1 NCTRDTDIIDQLLN
15 GTGYNKFRIPQDE
28 GMTVYVEIWI
38 QAITSIDELTN
49 DFEMDIYI
57 TEKWLDPALNF
68 ERLSPCK

>member
-1 NCTRDTDIIDQLLN
+1 
-15 GTGYNKFRIPQDE
+15 
-28 GMTVYVEIWI
+28 MTVYVEIWI

-68 ERLSPCK
+68 ENLSPCKGVL

>member
-1 NCTRDTDIIDQLLN
+1 
-15 GTGYNKFRIPQDE
+15 
-28 GMTVYVEIWI
+28 MTVFVEIWI

-68 ERLSPCK
+68 ANLSPCKGESLCPFYCSVVFYFAAKNTAQIRAGM